1 MFQCAVRNS
10 FIAIVLS
17 VVALAFSTAAQTTQ
31 TAQTPAP
38 SGAPS
43 PEQAK
48 ILQSTEAF
56 IRNLFAWGPD
66 VKVTLGPL
74 KPSVSPEFYD
84 VPVQL
89 TVNNQT
95 NSGTVYVSKDGKNF
109 LRGDIYDMSANPFAD
124 NLAHMNI
131 EGNPSLGPANARVT
145 IVEFSDF
152 ECPHCRELYRTLK
165 SLEPLYPQVR
175 VVFKDFPLT
184 QIHPWTETASIGARC
199 AYMQS
204 PDAFWQLHD
213 AIFESQD
220 LISTENVWE
229 KVTGFA
235 KAAGLDTDAF
245 KACMS
250 SPEAQKAVDANRA
263 DGMAVGVT
271 STPTVFVNGRMLI
284 GGDKPTLEQ
293 YIKYELAKPH
303 QPSSGPGGPTQANP
317 QPK

>member
-1 MFQCAVRNS
+1 MFQRAIRHP
-10 FIAIVLS
+10 FTAIVLA
-17 VVALAFSTAAQTTQ
+17 ALTLAIPANAQTTQ
-31 TAQTPAP
+31 TAQTPRP
-38 SGAPS
+38 SAAPS

-56 IRNLFAWGPD
+56 VRNLFAWGPD
-66 VKVTLGPL
+66 IKVTLGPL
-74 KPSVSPEFYD
+74 APSVSPDFYD

-89 TVNNQT
+89 TINNQT
-95 NSGTVYVSKDGKNF
+95 SSGTVYVSKDGKTF
-109 LRGDIYDMSANPFAD
+109 LRGDIYDMSVNPFAG

-131 EGNPSLGPANARVT
+131 EGNPSIGPANARVT

-165 SLEPLYPQVR
+165 TLEPLYPQVR

-199 AYMQS
+199 AYTQS
-204 PDAFWQLHD
+204 PDAFWQIHD
-213 AIFESQD
+213 AIFENQD

-229 KVTGFA
+229 KITEFA
-235 KAAGLDTDAF
+235 RSAGLDTDAF

-250 SPEAQKAVDANRA
+250 APEAQKAVDANRA
-263 DGMAVGVT
+263 DGIAVGVT

-284 GGDKPTLEQ
+284 GGERPALEQ
-293 YIKYELAKPH
+293 YIKYELAKPE
-303 QPSSGPGGPTQANP
+303 QPSPHQGSSVTTNP

>member
-1 MFQCAVRNS
+1 MLRRAIRNA
-10 FIAIVLS
+10 FIAIVLAA
-17 VVALAFSTAAQTTQ
+17 VTLAVSTAAQTTQ
-31 TAQTPAP
+31 EAQTAESSP
-38 SGAPS
+38 APS

-56 IRNLFAWGPD
+56 VRNLFAWGPD
-66 VKVTLGPL
+66 IKVTLGPL
-74 KPSVSPEFYD
+74 APSVSADFYN

-95 NSGTVYVSKDGKNF
+95 SSGTVYVSKDGKTF
-109 LRGDIYDMSANPFAD
+109 LRGDVYDMSANPFAD

-165 SLEPLYPQVR
+165 ALEPLYPQVR

-199 AYMQS
+199 AYIQS

-235 KAAGLDTDAF
+235 KAVGLDTDAF
-245 KACMS
+245 KACTS
-250 SPEAQKAVDANRA
+250 SPGAQKAVDANRS
-263 DGMAVGVT
+263 DGIAVGVT
-271 STPTVFVNGRMLI
+271 STPTVFVNGRMLV
-284 GGDKPTLEQ
+284 GGDRSTLEQ
-293 YIKYELAKPH
+293 YIKYELAKSQ
-303 QPSSGPGGPTQANP
+303 QPSPQQAKPIQANP

>member
-1 MFQCAVRNS
+1 MFRPTISNA
-10 FIAIVLS
+10 FTAIVLG
-17 VVALAFSTAAQTTQ
+17 ALSLAIPAAAQTTQ
-31 TAQTPAP
+31 TAQTPA
-38 SGAPS
+38 SSAAPS

-56 IRNLFAWGPD
+56 VRNLFAWGPD
-66 VKVTLGPL
+66 IKVTLGPL
-74 KPSVSPEFYD
+74 GPSVSPDFYD
-84 VPVQL
+84 VPVHL
-89 TVNNQT
+89 TINNQT
-95 NSGTVYVSKDGKNF
+95 SSGTVYVSKDGKTF

-124 NLAHMNI
+124 NLAHMNV
-131 EGNPSLGPANARVT
+131 EGSPLVGPANARVS

-165 SLEPLYPQVR
+165 TLEPLYPQVR

-204 PDAFWQLHD
+204 PEAFWQLHD
-213 AIFESQD
+213 AIFENQD

-229 KVTGFA
+229 KLTGFA
-235 KAAGLDTDAF
+235 KAAGLDSDAF

-263 DGMAVGVT
+263 DGIAVGVT

-284 GGDKPTLEQ
+284 GGDKQTLEQ
-293 YIKYELAKPH
+293 YIKYELA
-303 QPSSGPGGPTQANP
+303 NP
-317 QPK
+317 RPK

>member
-1 MFQCAVRNS
+1 MLRRAIRNA
-10 FIAIVLS
+10 FIAIVLAA
-17 VVALAFSTAAQTTQ
+17 VTLAVSTAAQTTQ
-31 TAQTPAP
+31 EAQTAE
-38 SGAPS
+38 SSAAPS

-56 IRNLFAWGPD
+56 VRNLFAWGPD
-66 VKVTLGPL
+66 IKVTLGPL
-74 KPSVSPEFYD
+74 APSVSADFYN

-95 NSGTVYVSKDGKNF
+95 SSGTVYVSKDGKTF
-109 LRGDIYDMSANPFAD
+109 LRGDVYDMSANPFAD

-165 SLEPLYPQVR
+165 ALEPLYPQVR

-199 AYMQS
+199 AYIQS

-235 KAAGLDTDAF
+235 KAVGLDTDAF
-245 KACMS
+245 KACTS
-250 SPEAQKAVDANRA
+250 SPGAQKAVDANRS
-263 DGMAVGVT
+263 DGIAVGVT
-271 STPTVFVNGRMLI
+271 STPTVFVNGRMLV
-284 GGDKPTLEQ
+284 GGDRSTLEQ
-293 YIKYELAKPH
+293 YIKYELAKSQ
-303 QPSSGPGGPTQANP
+303 QPSPQQAKPIQANP

>member
-1 MFQCAVRNS
+1 MFQCTIRNPFTVIILAAMS
-10 FIAIVLS
+10 VAIP
-17 VVALAFSTAAQTTQ
+17 AAAQTTQ
-31 TAQTPAP
+31 PPAP
-38 SGAPS
+38 PATPS

-56 IRNLFAWGPD
+56 VRNLFAWGPD
-66 VKVTLGPL
+66 IKVTLGPL
-74 KPSVSPEFYD
+74 TPSVSPDFYN

-89 TVNNQT
+89 IINNQT
-95 NSGTVYVSKDGKNF
+95 NSGTVYVSKDGKTF
-109 LRGDIYDMSANPFAD
+109 LRGDIYDMSVNPFAD

-131 EGNPSLGPANARVT
+131 EGNPTLGPANARVT

-152 ECPHCRELYRTLK
+152 ECPHCRELYRILK
-165 SLEPLYPQVR
+165 TLEPLYPQVR

-204 PDAFWQLHD
+204 PDAFWQVHD
-213 AIFESQD
+213 DIFENQD
-220 LISTENVWE
+220 LISAENVWE
-229 KVTGFA
+229 KLTGFA

-263 DGMAVGVT
+263 DGIAVGVT

-284 GGDKPTLEQ
+284 GGDRPTLEQ
-293 YIKYELAKPH
+293 YIKYEQAKPE
-303 QPSSGPGGPTQANP
+303 PATPGPAK
-317 QPK
+317 PK

>member
-1 MFQCAVRNS
+1 MFQRAIRNS
-10 FIAIVLS
+10 FIAIVLAA
-17 VVALAFSTAAQTTQ
+17 VALALSTAAQTTQ

-38 SGAPS
+38 SAAPS

-48 ILQSTEAF
+48 ILRSTEAF
-56 IRNLFAWGPD
+56 VRNLFAWGPD

-74 KPSVSPEFYD
+74 KPSVSPDFYD

-95 NSGTVYVSKDGKNF
+95 NSGTVYVSKDGKTF
-109 LRGDIYDMSANPFAD
+109 FRGDIYDMSVNPFAD
-124 NLAHMNI
+124 NLAHMSI
-131 EGNPSLGPANARVT
+131 EGSPSLGPANARVT

-165 SLEPLYPQVR
+165 TLEPLYPQVR

-250 SPEAQKAVDANRA
+250 SPEAQKAVGANRA

-271 STPTVFVNGRMLI
+271 STPTAFVNGRMLI
-284 GGDKPTLEQ
+284 GGDKSTLEQ
-293 YIKYELAKPH
+293 YIKYELAKPQ
-303 QPSSGPGGPTQANP
+303 QPGSGQGGPTQANP
-317 QPK
+317 KPK